1 MATFPRSLAPAV
13 LGALTVGLLGCPA
26 TPCNLAADGVCASG
40 CPTDPDCVNTDSGP
54 RDTPM
59 SARACEAVPSRNFGT
74 DVGRNF
80 EGFTL
85 QQCDGSDFNFY
96 SADRYC
102 SEQHSL
108 TVLSIAAEW
117 CAPCREESRQL
128 RDRIVLPYGDRGV
141 DVVQVIVQNARMG
154 PPDLDLCNRW
164 VAAHN
169 LEGVYE
175 VIDPVGVTG
184 PFFPSG
190 SLPSTAIV
198 DETGAIVFRENGAS
212 PNLVTLRA
220 ALERELT
227 RLGR

>member
-1 MATFPRSLAPAV
+1 MRTFTSSLTSV
-13 LGALTVGLLGCPA
+13 VVGALAAGFMGCPA
-26 TPCNLAADGVCASG
+26 PTPTCDLVANGVCPTG
-40 CPTDPDCVNTDSGP
+40 CPTDPDCLNGDAGNADAGNALCS
-54 RDTPM
+54 
-59 SARACEAVPSRNFGT
+59 AVPSRNFGT
-74 DVGRNF
+74 DVGKSF

-96 SADRYC
+96 NDQFCDES
-102 SEQHSL
+102 HTI

-128 RDRIVLPYGDRGV
+128 RDRILLPFEERGLRI
-141 DVVQVIVQNARMG
+141 VQVVVQNASYG

-169 LEGVYE
+169 LEGVIE
-175 VIDPVGVTG
+175 VIDPDGLTS

-190 SLPSTAIV
+190 SLPSTAII

-212 PNLVTLRA
+212 PNLVTLSSA
-220 ALERELT
+220 VERELT